1 MMDVKE
7 GFENHERKGG
17 NQYHYRSAEKKR
29 KFSSHPAADLIA
41 QLSVDAFRNTC
52 PTELQK
58 ALKQTVLATIVMEV
72 VSNPTDSNFHVLSF
86 GVGTKVVSKE
96 IIESHR
102 TSSSANSI
110 VRDLHAEILAK
121 RGFQRFLYQEL
132 EKYLSST
139 SSSSNSCEVVQSIFE
154 QSEGD
159 DNLKI
164 KDNIKFHLYTS
175 SQPCGNACIKRW
187 AKNDNKKD
195 PLAAFQPHSRLYVT
209 AAVEGQVAVLTK
221 IHSNLRENNQKS
233 KFESVED
240 ALLTDGIRIFPP
252 ATAPVYTG
260 LGNIMTC
267 SDKIAK
273 WNVLGLQGALLT
285 NFLRPVYLSSVVVG
299 RKFSEVHTRRAL
311 CCRLQDFAF
320 VNGHLILPEQRKRSS
335 KRKLQN
341 PSNEIEGSKKKENE
355 NTVLSNDAGSSVYTI
370 NHPVILGTAVKFDEG
385 ALLVKYSADL
395 KEEDERGIRIGAD
408 FQEKRCFV
416 AWLSDRTSL
425 TYDQEVL
432 DGTTGEVI
440 LENGEKTPSR
450 ISSFSFELFYYSLL
464 SRNTSLKLK
473 MSEDAESLN
482 YIQLKKSMIDYDQA
496 KEILFN
502 NSLFFSEWI
511 KK

>member
-1 MMDVKE
+1 MDVKE
-7 GFENHERKGG
+7 SFDEHHEGKGN

-29 KFSSHPAADLIA
+29 KFASHPVADLIA

-52 PTELQK
+52 PTELQMS
-58 ALKQTVLATIVMEV
+58 LKQTVLATIVMEV
-72 VSNPTDSNFHVLSF
+72 VTDTADSNFSVVSF

-132 EKYLSST
+132 EKFMSST
-139 SSSSNSCEVVQSIFE
+139 SSSSNCFDVVQSIFE
-154 QSEGD
+154 QSERAN
-159 DNLKI
+159 NLKI

-195 PLAAFQPHSRLYVT
+195 PLTAFQPHSRIYVT
-209 AAVEGQVAVLTK
+209 AAVEGQIAVLTK
-221 IHSNLRENNQKS
+221 IHSSLRENNQKS

-260 LGNIMTC
+260 LGNVMTC

-285 NFLRPVYLSSVVVG
+285 NFIKPVYLSSVVVG

-311 CCRLQDFAF
+311 CCRLQDFSF
-320 VNGHLILPEQRKRSS
+320 VNGHLILPEQGKRSS
-335 KRKLQN
+335 KRKLKN
-341 PSNEIEGSKKKENE
+341 PNGEIEGTKENE
-355 NTVLSNDAGSSVYTI
+355 NTTHSNDTGSSVYTVH
-370 NHPVILGTAVKFDEG
+370 HPVILGTAVKFDEG
-385 ALLVKYSADL
+385 ALLVKQL
-395 KEEDERGIRIGAD
+395 VETKEGDENDIRIGAD

-416 AWLSDRTSL
+416 AWLSDQTSL
-425 TYDQEVL
+425 TYDKEVL
-432 DGTTGEVI
+432 DGATGEAI
-440 LENGEKTPSR
+440 LENGDKKTSR
-450 ISSFSFELFYYSLL
+450 ISSFSFEQLYYTLL
-464 SRNTSLKLK
+464 SRNSSFKILQ
-473 MSEDAESLN
+473 DAESLS
-482 YIQLKKSMIDYDQA
+482 YIQLKKNMIHYDQA